1 MRHDSGRMPRRS
13 SVLFSS
19 ILLLALVVTSCARP
33 FGPVYEY
40 EEEVYIDLDGSAT
53 IIVNTSMAA
62 LAALHGLDVP
72 LDATALIDRDEIR
85 ALYESDQTRV
95 TRVSRPWRRSG
106 RRYIQV
112 RLEAANVRTL
122 PRLAP
127 FAWATYEFAGG
138 GDGLRYVQTVQR
150 PAVRQLGDVGWT
162 GEELVAVRLHVPSRI
177 TFHNAPGRTVERGN
191 ILTWEQPLARRLAGD
206 PLHVEVAFGAQR
218 ILVMTVVLFLAAMA
232 TAAATVGGLIWWV
245 VRKGRQRTA

>member
-1 MRHDSGRMPRRS
+1 MPRRS
-13 SVLFSS
+13 S
-19 ILLLALVVTSCARP
+19 LLLPSALLLVLVVTSCARP

-40 EEEVYIDLDGSAT
+40 EEEVYINLDGSAT

-62 LAALHGLDVP
+62 LAAFHGLDVP
-72 LDATALIDRDEIR
+72 LDPAALIDRDEIR
-85 ALYESDQTRV
+85 VLYESEQTRV

-106 RRYIQV
+106 RRYIQN
-112 RLEAANVRTL
+112 RLEASNVRPL
-122 PRLAP
+122 PQLAP
-127 FAWATYEFAGG
+127 FAWATYAFGREGE
-138 GDGLRYVQTVQR
+138 GLRYVQTLER
-150 PAVRQLGDVGWT
+150 PAVREVGDVGWT

-177 TFHNAPGRTVERGN
+177 TFHDAPGRTVERGN

-218 ILVMTVVLFLAAMA
+218 ILVMTVVLFLTAMA